1 MNLPTEELYD
11 LENDLFEKR
20 NLLTTYANAE
30 IAEWIGRLRLEM
42 IRHMNLPRYY
52 HASVVPGPTG
62 LLEGFQSEQL
72 NDPRQSRGL
81 IFVSPSKGQV
91 HEPPEGG

>member
-1 MNLPTEELYD
+1 MPI
-11 LENDLFEKR
+11 F
-20 NLLTTYANAE
+20 ANAE

-42 IRHMNLPRYY
+42 IRHMNLPRCY

-72 NDPRQSRGL
+72 RKSLRTLGY
-81 IFVSPSKGQV
+81 I
-91 HEPPEGG
+91 E

>member
-11 LENDLFEKR
+11 LENDPFEKR
-20 NLLTTYANAE
+20 NLLTTHANAE

-62 LLEGFQSEQL
+62 LLEGFQSEAIKGKPENAGIHRIVAEAQL
-72 NDPRQSRGL
+72 DT
-81 IFVSPSKGQV
+81 
-91 HEPPEGG
+91 